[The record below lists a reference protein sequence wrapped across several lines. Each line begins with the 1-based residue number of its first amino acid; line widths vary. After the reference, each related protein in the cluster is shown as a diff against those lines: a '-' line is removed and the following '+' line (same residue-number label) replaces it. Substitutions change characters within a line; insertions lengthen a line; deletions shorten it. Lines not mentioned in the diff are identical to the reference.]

1 MARSKGSANFSGS
14 LEVLAG
20 APLDARLVVNTK
32 ADLTAAT
39 SYPYKYIG
47 MIVSVKAEERAYML
61 VGNDTTVA
69 DNWKIVGGD
78 SIDVVVYRPAGS
90 IFFADRPA
98 TLTAQLVGNVYYVKD
113 DFTTTADFVEGA
125 GNDYSA
131 GTSIYIINMGDETT
145 PSLHWDVLSASIDLS
160 IYQLQLQYGTLP
172 TPSVDIVNKIYQ
184 YTGAT
189 NAYYTN
195 GFFYKCIENPS
206 DPGHYIYVSVDTQV
220 VTGFAE
226 QVDTM
231 PAATG
236 LEEGRIVQYIG
247 ATDSTYTNGYFYEII
262 EDSDNPGTFIWV
274 QKNIQPDQDTK
285 IQVTELPTPTAAT
298 RGQIVQYIGADDG
311 NVTNGFFYECIEDSD
326 NPGSY
331 LWTQKN
337 IQPDK
342 DTIIQVENLPS
353 PVASMEN
360 RIVQYIGATNA
371 YYTNGYFYKCLE
383 SQTTPGT
390 YTWEPI
396 PVQEGGSGGGG
407 TLGKAITAAIDVGGI
422 EAGDTFAVGTSYDR
436 MWDALLNPT
445 LYPTYVA
452 PSATLSY
459 SADTYYEVGGVIAAK
474 TGTITYNPGAIN
486 LNGAKQNNRGGA
498 ATSYT
503 LESSGADTEYSNTK
517 STGSFSVTA
526 LTRSTK
532 GSIILSA
539 TVNYAEG
546 PQPKD
551 SKGNDYDIPLAAGS
565 VIVTKTMNF
574 ILPYYYGKSANSSI
588 SDFTGLTKSVTAKG
602 QKQFSFTTNNEYM
615 VFAYD
620 KSYGNLSSILDP
632 NSFEVISG
640 WTKSTLT
647 VGGFDYYVYIANSRT
662 TDTNAKFTFKY

>member
-47 MIVSVKAEERAYML
+47 MIVSVKSEERAYML

-78 SIDVVVYRPAGS
+78 SLDVVVYRPAGS

-98 TLTAQLVGNVYYVKD
+98 TLTSQLVGNVYYVKD
-113 DFTTTADFVEGA
+113 DFTTTAEFVEGA
-125 GNDYSA
+125 GNNYSA
-131 GTSIYIINMGDETT
+131 GTSIYVINMGNETT
-145 PSLHWDVLSASIDLS
+145 PQLHWDVLSASIDLS
-160 IYQLQLQYGTLP
+160 VYQLQLQYGTLP

-195 GFFYKCIENPS
+195 GYFYKCIENPS
-206 DPGHYIYVSVDTQV
+206 DLGHYIYVNVETQET
-220 VTGFAE
+220 TGFAE

-236 LEEGRIVQYIG
+236 LDQGRIVQYIG
-247 ATDSTYTNGYFYEII
+247 ATTSEYTNGYFYEVI
-262 EDSDNPGTFIWV
+262 EDAATPGSFIWV

-285 IQVTELPTPTAAT
+285 IQVNALPAATAAT
-298 RGQIVQYIGADDG
+298 RGQIVQYIGATSG
-311 NVTNGFFYECIEDSD
+311 NVENGYFYECTEDP
-326 NPGSY
+326 NTPGSY
-331 LWTQKN
+331 IWVQKN

-342 DTIIQVENLPS
+342 DTIIQVDTMPS
-353 PVASMEN
+353 AVLATKD
-360 RIVQYIGATNA
+360 RIVQFIGATNA
-371 YYTNGYFYKCLE
+371 SYKNGYFYKCIE
-383 SQTTPGT
+383 SASTPGN
-390 YTWEPI
+390 YEWAPI
-396 PVQEGGSGGGG
+396 PVQEGGSGGSLG
-407 TLGKAITAAIDVGGI
+407 TAITAAIDVGGI
-422 EAGDTFAVGTSYDR
+422 SAGDSFAVGTSFDR

-445 LYPTYVA
+445 LYPTFVE
-452 PSATLSY
+452 PSASLSY
-459 SADTYYEVGGVIAAK
+459 TADTYYEVGATIAAK
-474 TGTITYNPGAIN
+474 TGTITFNPGAIN
-486 LNGAKQNNRGGA
+486 INGTKQANRAGGVTQYA
-498 ATSYT
+498 LAST
-503 LESSGADTEYSNTK
+503 GADTEYSSS
-517 STGSFSVTA
+517 STSSGTFSVSA

-532 GSIILSA
+532 GTIKLTA

-551 SKGNDYDIPLAAGS
+551 SKGQDYGTPLAAGS
-565 VIVTKTMNF
+565 STATKTMNF
-574 ILPYYYGKSANSSI
+574 ILPYYYGKSATTTV

-602 QKQFSFTTNNEYM
+602 QKQFKFTTNNEHM
-615 VFAYD
+615 VIAYD
-620 KSYGNLSSILDP
+620 SSYGNLSSILDP
-632 NSFEVISG
+632 NGFETISG

-647 VGGFDYYVYIANSRT
+647 VGGFSYFVYVANSAT
-662 TDTNAKFTFKY
+662 TDTNAQFTFKY

>member
-20 APLDARLVVNTK
+20 APLDARLVVNEK
-32 ADLTAAT
+32 SDLTANA

-47 MIVSVKAEERAYML
+47 MIVSVKTEGRAYML
-61 VGNDTTVA
+61 IGNDTTVEA
-69 DNWKIVGGD
+69 NWRVVGGD
-78 SIDVVVYRPAGS
+78 SVETVVYRPAGS
-90 IFFADRPA
+90 IFFADRPS
-98 TLTAQLVGNVYYVKD
+98 TLTAQLVGNVYYIKD
-113 DFTTTADFVEGA
+113 NFTTTAEFIEGA
-125 GNDYSA
+125 GNDYTA
-131 GTSIYIINMGDETT
+131 GTSIYVINMGDETT
-145 PSLHWDVLSASIDLS
+145 PLLYWDVLSASIDLS

-172 TPSVDIVNKIYQ
+172 TPSVDIVNNIYQ
-184 YTGAT
+184 YVGAS

-195 GFFYKCIENPS
+195 GYFYKCIENPS
-206 DPGHYIYVSVDTQV
+206 DPGHYIYVNVETQET
-220 VTGFAE
+220 TGFAE
-226 QVDTM
+226 QVEVM

-236 LEEGRIVQYIG
+236 VEVGRIVQYIG
-247 ATDSTYTNGYFYEII
+247 ATDSTYTNGYFYEIV
-262 EDSDNPGTFIWV
+262 EDSTNPGTYIWV

-285 IQVTELPTPTAAT
+285 IQVDTLPTPSASIA
-298 RGQIVQYIGADDG
+298 GQIVQYIGITSG
-311 NVTNGFFYECIEDSD
+311 NAENGYFYECIEDSTT
-326 NPGSY
+326 PGSY
-331 LWTQKN
+331 IWIQKN
-337 IQPDK
+337 VQPDK
-342 DTIIQVENLPS
+342 DTIIQVETIPS
-353 PVASMEN
+353 AAASMEN
-360 RIVQYIGATNA
+360 RIVQYIGVTDAN
-371 YYTNGYFYKCLE
+371 YTNGYFYKCIE
-383 SQTTPGT
+383 GTTAGT

-422 EAGDTFAVGTSYDR
+422 DAGDTFAVGTSYDR

-445 LYPTYVA
+445 LYPTFTN
-452 PSATLSY
+452 PSASLSY
-459 SADTYYEVGGVIAAK
+459 SSDTYYEVGATIAAK
-474 TGTITYNPGAIN
+474 TGTLTYNAGAIT
-486 LNGAKQNNRGGA
+486 LNGTKQNNRGGA

-503 LESSGADTEYSNTK
+503 LASTGADTEYSSTK
-517 STGSFSVTA
+517 NSGSFSVST

-532 GSIILSA
+532 GSIVLTGTI
-539 TVNYAEG
+539 NYAEG

-565 VIVTKTMNF
+565 VSASKTMNF

-602 QKQFSFTTNNEYM
+602 QKQFSFTTNNEFM

-620 KSYGNLSSILDP
+620 KTYGNLSSILDP